1 MVVLEGGGRE
11 DVLRKGGYQ
20 NRTSAK
26 KKGEEGCTF
35 WSFSENLIIE

>member
-20 NRTSAK
+20 NRTSAN
-26 KKGEEGCTF
+26 KGEEGCRF
-35 WSFSENLIIE
+35 SSFCESVIIE